1 MAKKESLADK
11 IGSIRKGRKLK
22 VKANRNVAS
31 VTAHRRLGEGNY
43 SVHAIGAQYSEVRH
57 LA

>member
-1 MAKKESLADK
+1 MAKKISLADQ
-11 IGSIRKGRKLK
+11 IGGIRKGRKIK

-31 VTAHRRLGEGNY
+31 VTAHRKLGEGNY
-43 SVHAIGAQYSEVRH
+43 SVTAIGTQYSEVRH

>member
-1 MAKKESLADK
+1 MAKKVSLTAK
-11 IGSIRKGRKLK
+11 IARIRKGRKIT

-31 VTAHRRLGEGNY
+31 VTAHRALGDGNY
-43 SVHAIGAQYSEVRH
+43 SVRKLGKQYSEVRH

>member
-1 MAKKESLADK
+1 MAKKTSLADQ
-11 IGSIRKGRKLK
+11 IAGIRKGRKIK

-31 VTAHRRLGEGNY
+31 VTAHRKLGEGNY
-43 SVHAIGAQYSEVRH
+43 SVTGIGTQYSEVRH

>member
-1 MAKKESLADK
+1 MAKKTSLADQ
-11 IGSIRKGRKLK
+11 IGGIRKGRKIK

-31 VTAHRRLGEGNY
+31 VTAHRKLGEGNY
-43 SVHAIGAQYSEVRH
+43 SVHGVGKQYSEVRH

>member
-1 MAKKESLADK
+1 MATKTSLADK
-11 IGSIRKGRKLK
+11 IGGIRKGRKLK

-31 VTAHRRLGEGNY
+31 VTAHRKLGEGNY
-43 SVHAIGAQYSEVRH
+43 SVAQAGEQYSIVRH